1 MRYFTSSLTGA
12 LLIACLTVS
21 TAWSQEGS
29 GQSSGQPFFEPF
41 GLDLSAIDKHERP
54 QDDFYQYVNGAWISR
69 TTIPADMEQVEVT
82 GNQMQARVDTR
93 IRALLEAAAIA
104 SQGQV
109 VTAEKKAGAMYAA
122 FMDESRI
129 ERLGAAPIE
138 PELAAVR
145 ASADRAALARIM
157 GKSFAGFGGSIFA
170 ASFNVDFRDPQHY
183 ALYLNQA
190 GLGMPDRRYYLL
202 EQFAGERRGYQAY
215 VRKLLTLVK
224 WPDPVES
231 AKAVVAFEGR
241 IAEASW
247 SAAEQRDAVKSFNP
261 MSAAELTA
269 FAPGFPW
276 QEFLA
281 GAQVAAGGQL
291 MHVPR
296 IVVGEKSA
304 FPKIAAIFAD
314 TPLETLKA

>member
-1 MRYFTSSLTGA
+1 
-12 LLIACLTVS
+12 
-21 TAWSQEGS
+21 
-29 GQSSGQPFFEPF
+29 
-41 GLDLSAIDKHERP
+41 
-54 QDDFYQYVNGAWISR
+54 
-69 TTIPADMEQVEVT
+69 MEQVEVT

-241 IAEASW
+241 IAEVSW

-261 MSAAELTA
+261 MSLVELTA

-276 QEFLA
+276 PEFLA
-281 GAQVAAGGQL
+281 GAQVANVQRL
-291 MHVPR
+291 SLIH
-296 IVVGEKSA
+296 I
-304 FPKIAAIFAD
+304 
-314 TPLETLKA
+314 